1 MELLIKLVIFISLF
15 AIGWYFGRRA
25 EHKHLQQL
33 KATEAALSYIRLGT
47 LRFETREQPG
57 QLISASVVISHDYFK
72 WVWSQIHNFFGGQL
86 TTYESLLQRAR
97 REAIVRLKQQAQA
110 LGAAEIL
117 AVRLASSDLGEQGG
131 MVEVVAYGTAIID
144 PPLNTHSSA
153 QSARHT
159 IWPPQI

>member
-1 MELLIKLVIFISLF
+1 
-15 AIGWYFGRRA
+15 
-25 EHKHLQQL
+25 
-33 KATEAALSYIRLGT
+33 
-47 LRFETREQPG
+47 
-57 QLISASVVISHDYFK
+57 
-72 WVWSQIHNFFGGQL
+72 
-86 TTYESLLQRAR
+86 
-97 REAIVRLKQQAQA
+97 VRLKQQAQA

-159 IWPPQI
+159 TWPPQI